1 LVVPFFGDQPFW
13 GAMVARAGAGPDPIP
28 HKQLTADKLADAINF
43 CLRPGSLDRAE
54 QLAAKIAAEQGS
66 DVGAQSFHQYLE
78 VDRLRCT
85 LAPSRVAVW
94 RVKRTQVRLSA
105 FAACTLAKADLLD
118 FHDLK
123 LFRAQEHYTDEGPI
137 DPVSGGFTAVCRAFG
152 NMGIGIAELPSETYK
167 AFVPSGPRR
176 RQSQVSVRTTAGK
189 VKTVREGNPTLPTS
203 PEQSATTQG
212 ERGSLARVQSLPAHP
227 SGPSFSISNIG
238 SSSGRKEPGSGKSN
252 DMMRQTGAHSSKGAG
267 RFAKAL
273 VQSPMELSV
282 SFTKGFH
289 NIPKL
294 YGDDTVRPQQ
304 RVSDLKSGFKAVG
317 KEFGYGW
324 YDGIT
329 GIFTQP
335 WNGAQKDGAS
345 GFAKGIGK
353 GIGGLLT
360 KPGAALLGILGYSM
374 KGVHK
379 EIQKSFGNNVQSYIV
394 TSRVAQGYEDWL
406 ESPDAEKQDI
416 IVRWKLIQKYLKKKR
431 SPDEMVRDILEEQR
445 KMNMEGI
452 DAHPNRTYTTSSS
465 ASVGGPPAQNP
476 GSGMPAMHDSQFSL
490 HPADMAPEDLL
501 GATEVDETIQR
512 LVQETSRGNPEDDAS
527 VEQSIRDSVYQLQRQ
542 HQEAG
547 DHQAD
552 HEAMLQ
558 AVAASEAEAQRQVN
572 EALKYEEELKKVMAQ
587 SLKEQRSIASAS
599 NWESEQSLDDSQGGK
614 VEPTGQQWEMMA
626 RKAGVAAS
634 ASSGAQP
641 PLYYDPGHVAG
652 TTQSAFEAQQWSQQG
667 EKTAQEKT
675 EEEIVME
682 YVKKQ
687 SLLEAH
693 HHNKGKGRATTTK
706 DEDQ

>member
-1 LVVPFFGDQPFW
+1 
-13 GAMVARAGAGPDPIP
+13 MVARAGAGPDPIP
-28 HKQLTADKLADAINF
+28 HKQLTAEKLADAIRF
-43 CLRPGSLDRAE
+43 CLKPESLARAKL
-54 QLAAKIAAEQGS
+54 LASKIAAERGS
-66 DVGAQSFHQYLE
+66 DKGAQSFHQYLE
-78 VDRLRCT
+78 VDRLRCI

-105 FAACTLAKADLLD
+105 FAACTLSNANLLD

-123 LFRAQEHYTDEGPI
+123 LFRAQEHYTDEGPT
-137 DPVSGGFTAVCRAFG
+137 DPISGGFTAACRAFSS
-152 NMGIGIAELPSETYK
+152 MGMGIAELPSETYK
-167 AFVPSGPRR
+167 AFIPSGPSRQ
-176 RQSQVSVRTTAGK
+176 QSQASVRSTAGK
-189 VKTVREGNPTLPTS
+189 VDTASEGKLTLSSS

-212 ERGSLARVQSLPAHP
+212 QRGSSTPDQSPPSHP
-227 SGPSFSISNIG
+227 SGPSSSVSNIG
-238 SSSGRKEPGSGKSN
+238 SSSSRREPGSGKSN

-282 SFTKGFH
+282 SITKGFH

-324 YDGIT
+324 YDGVT
-329 GIFTQP
+329 GLFTQP
-335 WNGAQKDGAS
+335 WKGAQKEGAS

-360 KPGAALLGILGYSM
+360 KPGAAMLGILGYSM

-406 ESPDAEKQDI
+406 ESSDAERQDV

-431 SPDEMVRDILEEQR
+431 SPDEMVLDILEEHQ
-445 KMNMEGI
+445 KANTENI
-452 DAHPNRTYTTSSS
+452 DARPDWRYTMSSS
-465 ASVGGPPAQNP
+465 ASVNDHPAQNP
-476 GSGMPAMHDSQFSL
+476 GNGMPPTHDSQFSL
-490 HPADMAPEDLL
+490 HPAHMAPEDLR
-501 GATEVDETIQR
+501 GAIEVDEAIQR
-512 LVQETSRGNPEDDAS
+512 LVQETSRGDPDADAS
-527 VEQSIRDSVYQLQRQ
+527 AERSIHESVSQLREQ
-542 HQEAG
+542 HQEAAN
-547 DHQAD
+547 HQAD
-552 HEAMLQ
+552 QETMLR

-572 EALKYEEELKKVMAQ
+572 EALKYEEELKRVMAQ
-587 SLKEQRSIASAS
+587 SLKEQRSSASAS
-599 NWESEQSLDDSQGGK
+599 NLESEQSLDNSQSEEFERNEDS
-614 VEPTGQQWEMMA
+614 ETTTGA
-626 RKAGVAAS
+626 TGSAAS
-634 ASSGAQP
+634 GYQP
-641 PLYYDPGHVAG
+641 PFHRDPGHLAG
-652 TTQSAFEAQQWSQQG
+652 TTQSEFETQQQVQLG
-667 EKTAQEKT
+667 EKTTQEKT

-693 HHNKGKGRATTTK
+693 HQSKGKSRASAT
-706 DEDQ
+706 DDRN